1 MEDIMI
7 FHPEGEKE
15 RMPYKGM
22 AQFTKLGEAK
32 RALLYH
38 RFPVILIHIGRKESD
53 GIKLAEY
60 IREIPRYYL
69 TPIIFIAKD
78 KQHEKWAFHQIHCY
92 DYLIKPVSGEKMLK
106 IICPLVS
113 SEPGEENGEEK
124 VLFQCGDK
132 TVSVDVQDI
141 IYLVSDNRYV
151 QVHTVKEMF
160 SVPYLCLNRF
170 AGQYERYF
178 VQCHR
183 AVVVNRS
190 FVSGV
195 DFTSRI
201 VSVPGAELDMGRS
214 YVKYIRKEFDGRY
227 ASLYNKK

>member
-1 MEDIMI
+1 MV
-7 FHPEGEKE
+7 FCPEEKRVE
-15 RMPYKGM
+15 TEYGGIT
-22 AQFTKLGEAK
+22 QYTKLGEAR
-32 RALLYH
+32 RALLCQN
-38 RFPVILIHIGRKESD
+38 FPVILIHLDRRESD
-53 GIKLAEY
+53 GRKLAEY

-69 TPIIFIAKD
+69 TPIIFIARD
-78 KQHEKWAFHQIHCY
+78 NQYEKWAFHKIHCY

-113 SEPGEENGEEK
+113 SKQGKENGEEK

-132 TVSVDVQDI
+132 AVSVDVQDI
-141 IYLVSDNRYV
+141 VYLVADNRYV
-151 QVHTVKEMF
+151 QVHTVKEMLL
-160 SVPYLCLNRF
+160 VPYLCLNRF

-190 FVSGV
+190 FVNRI
-195 DFTSRI
+195 DYTSRI
-201 VSVPGAELDMGRS
+201 VYVPGAELDMGRS
-214 YVKYIRKEFDGRY
+214 YLKYIRKEFDSRY

>member
-1 MEDIMI
+1 MEDIMV
-7 FHPEGEKE
+7 FQPEEEKE
-15 RMPYKGM
+15 SMSYKGM
-22 AQFTKLGEAK
+22 AQYTKLGEAK
-32 RALLYH
+32 RALLCH
-38 RFPVILIHIGRKESD
+38 SFPVILIHMERRELDGR
-53 GIKLAEY
+53 KLAEY

-78 KQHEKWAFHQIHCY
+78 NQYEKWAFHQIHCY

-106 IICPLVS
+106 VICPLVS
-113 SEPGEENGEEK
+113 PEQGKGNGEEK
-124 VLFQCGDK
+124 VLFQCRDK
-132 TVSVDVQDI
+132 VMSVDVQDI
-141 IYLVSDNRYV
+141 VYLVSDNRYV

-190 FVSGV
+190 FVSRI
-195 DFTSRI
+195 DYTSRI
-201 VSVPGAELDMGRS
+201 VYVPGAELDMGRS